1 MSFMNRFLNHL
12 LNDLLFLL
20 NTKIVVTIPTIK
32 PMKKNETVNQI
43 KISDLFSSF
52 SVIVLELVSFV

>member
-1 MSFMNRFLNHL
+1 MNRFLNHL